1 MSSRRKEEPSQVSIG
16 SGKGRHKGK
25 VRRRSGRKPLGA
37 QIRFISKLAVEKQ
50 EKKETKSTK
59 TNTLS
64 KGRGVARREA
74 GISCPGTPRI
84 NISVYWICSRAYART
99 TTTTSKQKKK
109 EAIGSCPRGIAHQTK
124 NGKRFRSVRGRANTT
139 AATRTRLCFD
149 GFLKTKPSVFN
160 SEHLGF
166 PRGGLEEHVLL
177 FL

>member
-1 MSSRRKEEPSQVSIG
+1 MCATLEIPSSGSHSNFRSRETNSYVSSRRKEEPSQVSIG

-109 EAIGSCPRGIAHQTK
+109 
-124 NGKRFRSVRGRANTT
+124 RSD
-139 AATRTRLCFD
+139 RL
-149 GFLKTKPSVFN
+149 LPSRDSSPN
-160 SEHLGF
+160 KK
-166 PRGGLEEHVLL
+166 
-177 FL
+177 